1 MLTSEILTTSQALDK
16 TSKDKPAQNDEDE
29 KNKSKTN
36 KLQLL
41 FREKLKQSLTARL
54 NATKAQLEQVLNTD
68 KTQPN
73 DEAERKSIIDI
84 LQ

>member
-1 MLTSEILTTSQALDK
+1 MLTSEILTTCQALDK
-16 TSKDKPAQNDEDE
+16 TSKDKPTQNDEDE

-36 KLQLL
+36 KVQLL